1 MRKIFLLAALLVA
14 ATALAAPV
22 SPEKALLAAKQFL
35 SERNIKTTLKS
46 QPANISTRLMA
57 PKVNPDY
64 YIFNSNDGKKGF
76 VIVSGD
82 DRTMSV
88 LGYTDSGCFDPA
100 NVPVNMQDLLKVYSE
115 EIAMLDE
122 LGITAE
128 NITAPRP
135 THNSISPLITSHWD
149 QADPYWNRCP
159 EFMDITE
166 DGDTVGELAYT
177 GCVAT
182 SMAQIM
188 NYYKHPMACSQTI
201 PSYQVVFYMDG
212 EYGIFDTDPLM
223 PMYFDWDNMKD
234 RYTGAETD
242 AEKDAVAWL
251 MLYAGCAAHMQYGLN
266 ASSTSD
272 PYIPTALNE
281 YFNYDAKLVY
291 RSDYEQADWEEMIY
305 QELAA
310 GRPMIYNGRA
320 GSGGGHSFVCD
331 GYAYGDYFH
340 INWGWGGIGDGYFVL
355 SVLNPY
361 AGGVGAAH
369 SMEGYNIDQ
378 TAIIG
383 IMPGYSGVPEEV
395 DHRLT
400 VWNMYYTGTRTFER
414 SDDGNFKLNKNR
426 RIKVTAEDHIDDGTK
441 YLRGIALYDSNDN
454 FVEII
459 AQTYYG
465 ANYLSITDS
474 WPEAQ
479 SSVTYPFGKNITSG
493 TYKIVPVSSLPG
505 SNVWNPMIESDRY
518 YCELTFN
525 GNWVTITDHP
535 IVNLQAT
542 NFEFTGGEKV
552 GTAEQ
557 CHVTVK
563 NNGNDRYS
571 GRLFLYVGNEP
582 IDEYGEY
589 TTVIESEIPAGG
601 TKVVT
606 FNFTPK
612 NPGTK
617 SAYLSTYDNTWS
629 DAIPGTGS
637 VTIADNSMVPM
648 NLTVDINAMG
658 ADENM
663 NVYDSFI
670 RFKVDVTNHADG
682 DYTRYLLAPIFIVD
696 ENDHGTMIS
705 YQNVAVNIPAG
716 ATQTFYFDFDN
727 LAFGSRY
734 ALNIYGRNEN
744 DVTTNLVPPGGSKFY
759 TVNRG
764 LVTWTSDGV
773 RMGHN
778 MSGDVTI
785 PEDAVAVSFEDIDVT
800 SVVPNSN
807 PNTLYYIATG
817 EKTIPNGL
825 EGKNVIKNNIAQG
838 DIVIKHGYDFFA
850 PSRFKADNIS
860 YERKFNKGRHA
871 GQVGGWS
878 TMVLP
883 FAATSVT
890 ADGAAIDWM
899 HSKTDAKG
907 LWVCNFNEEED
918 TADDAKLLAGYVG
931 NTLEANV
938 PYFVAPYDG
947 ANGTD
952 MRGKTFVFSANN
964 VNVKPNPS
972 AITSGTYHMTV
983 GEFVQKEIENA
994 YFLNAAGS
1002 HFVKAENGMVN
1013 AFEVYADD
1021 VMASNASQLQIVLDE
1036 NAEQASSS
1044 LRGDVDSDGQVDMD
1058 DLSMLINYL
1067 LAGDASGIDMEA
1079 ADCEP
1084 SGEVNM
1090 DDLSMLINYLLT
1102 NSWD

>member
-1 MRKIFLLAALLVA
+1 
-14 ATALAAPV
+14 
-22 SPEKALLAAKQFL
+22 
-35 SERNIKTTLKS
+35 
-46 QPANISTRLMA
+46 
-57 PKVNPDY
+57 
-64 YIFNSNDGKKGF
+64 
-76 VIVSGD
+76 
-82 DRTMSV
+82 
-88 LGYTDSGCFDPA
+88 
-100 NVPVNMQDLLKVYSE
+100 
-115 EIAMLDE
+115 
-122 LGITAE
+122 
-128 NITAPRP
+128 
-135 THNSISPLITSHWD
+135 
-149 QADPYWNRCP
+149 
-159 EFMDITE
+159 
-166 DGDTVGELAYT
+166 
-177 GCVAT
+177 
-182 SMAQIM
+182 
-188 NYYKHPMACSQTI
+188 
-201 PSYQVVFYMDG
+201 
-212 EYGIFDTDPLM
+212 
-223 PMYFDWDNMKD
+223 
-234 RYTGAETD
+234 
-242 AEKDAVAWL
+242 
-251 MLYAGCAAHMQYGLN
+251 
-266 ASSTSD
+266 
-272 PYIPTALNE
+272 
-281 YFNYDAKLVY
+281 
-291 RSDYEQADWEEMIY
+291 
-305 QELAA
+305 
-310 GRPMIYNGRA
+310 
-320 GSGGGHSFVCD
+320 
-331 GYAYGDYFH
+331 
-340 INWGWGGIGDGYFVL
+340 
-355 SVLNPY
+355 
-361 AGGVGAAH
+361 
-369 SMEGYNIDQ
+369 
-378 TAIIG
+378 
-383 IMPGYSGVPEEV
+383 
-395 DHRLT
+395 
-400 VWNMYYTGTRTFER
+400 
-414 SDDGNFKLNKNR
+414 
-426 RIKVTAEDHIDDGTK
+426 
-441 YLRGIALYDSNDN
+441 
-454 FVEII
+454 
-459 AQTYYG
+459 
-465 ANYLSITDS
+465 
-474 WPEAQ
+474 
-479 SSVTYPFGKNITSG
+479 
-493 TYKIVPVSSLPG
+493 
-505 SNVWNPMIESDRY
+505 
-518 YCELTFN
+518 
-525 GNWVTITDHP
+525 
-535 IVNLQAT
+535 
-542 NFEFTGGEKV
+542 
-552 GTAEQ
+552 
-557 CHVTVK
+557 
-563 NNGNDRYS
+563 
-571 GRLFLYVGNEP
+571 
-582 IDEYGEY
+582 
-589 TTVIESEIPAGG
+589 
-601 TKVVT
+601 
-606 FNFTPK
+606 
-612 NPGTK
+612 
-617 SAYLSTYDNTWS
+617 
-629 DAIPGTGS
+629 
-637 VTIADNSMVPM
+637 M

-825 EGKNVIKNNIAQG
+825 EGKNVIKNYIAQG

-850 PSRFKADNIS
+850 PFRFKADNIS

-871 GQVGGWS
+871 GQAGGWS

-952 MRGKTFVFSANN
+952 MRGKTF
-964 VNVKPNPS
+964 
-972 AITSGTYHMTV
+972 
-983 GEFVQKEIENA
+983 
-994 YFLNAAGS
+994 LNAAGS
-1002 HFVKAENGMVN
+1002 HFVKADNGTVN